1 MTTRIDP
8 AALTRD
14 VRARAAVQA
23 CETLRRAGSRALL
36 AGGCVR
42 DLILGVEPKDYDIAT
57 DARPEQV
64 AMLFEKTVPVGAAF
78 GVQLLVMPEGCFEV
92 TTFRSDGPYFDGRH
106 PANVT
111 FRSEA
116 EDARRR
122 DFTINALFL
131 DPVSGEIV
139 DYVGGLADMERR
151 VVRAVGEARRRFDE
165 DHLRLLRAVRF
176 AARLGFEMDPAT
188 FDALREMAPRV
199 VSTSPE
205 RIRDEIVKMLT
216 EGAARRA
223 FEWMDASGLLE
234 PVLPEVSRM
243 KGVEQPRAFHPE
255 GDVYAHTLLM
265 LEELPAGVSPTLALG
280 VLLHDVGKPATQT
293 FEDRIRFN
301 NHDKVGAEIAYG
313 ICRRLRL
320 SNAQTDRVVWLT
332 AQHMRAGLL
341 PDMREGKR
349 RRFVREEGF
358 GELLELL
365 RIDCIGSHGD
375 LETVAWISRY
385 LAGLTPEKIR
395 PPRLLTGDDLV
406 ALGYKPGPCF
416 ARILAALEDAQLEE
430 AVSTP
435 EEARAFV
442 QTHWPLA
449 ASL

>member
-64 AMLFEKTVPVGAAF
+64 AMLFERTVPVGAAF

-188 FDALREMAPRV
+188 FDALREMAPRI

-234 PVLPEVSRM
+234 PVLPEVARM

-265 LEELPAGVSPTLALG
+265 LEKLPAGVSPTLALG

-301 NHDKVGAEIAYG
+301 NHDKVGAEIAHG

-320 SNAQTDRVVWLT
+320 SNAETDRVVWLT

-349 RRFVREEGF
+349 RRFVREKGF

-395 PPRLLTGDDLV
+395 PPRLLTGDDLI
-406 ALGYKPGPCF
+406 AMGYKPGPCF

-435 EEARAFV
+435 EEARAFL
-442 QTHWPLA
+442 QTHWPLP
-449 ASL
+449 ASS